1 MDQRPRG
8 FETGSGISPNLLSKK
23 VCVDCAPH
31 LRHVHVMSF
40 ALFEEAIFSAAMFF
54 EFRETR
60 NLADVSFDFWKFEVR
75 SAFSAGNSNPSFC

>member
-1 MDQRPRG
+1 
-8 FETGSGISPNLLSKK
+8 
-23 VCVDCAPH
+23 
-31 LRHVHVMSF
+31 MSF

-75 SAFSAGNSNPSFC
+75 RAFSAGNSNPSFC